1 MKGQESP
8 QQEAFTVASFCKAH
22 GISKGMFYVLLED
35 GSAPA
40 TMLVGRRRLIS
51 REAAEKWRE
60 RMTKIT
66 SQKAA

>member
-8 QQEAFTVASFCKAH
+8 QQEAFTIAGFCKAH
-22 GISKGMFYVLLED
+22 GISKGMFYILLGENR
-35 GSAPA
+35 APE

-60 RMTKIT
+60 RMTRIT
-66 SQKAA
+66 SRKAA